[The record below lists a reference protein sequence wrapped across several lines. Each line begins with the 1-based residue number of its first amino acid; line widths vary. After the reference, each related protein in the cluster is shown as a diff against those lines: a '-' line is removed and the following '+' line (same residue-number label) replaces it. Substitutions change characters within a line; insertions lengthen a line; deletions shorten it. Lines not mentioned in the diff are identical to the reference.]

1 MQIFFW
7 VSFNFVFWL
16 HESINKHQKFKDGE
30 LWVLDEAVIYS
41 HSENSD
47 KRLIVISR
55 SK

>member
-30 LWVLDEAVIYS
+30 LWVLDEPVIYS